1 MIEPYMIGLWI
12 GILSFVFIFCTIM
25 DMITVPKDDT
35 VITYQDRPF
44 EIEQQEEEEED
55 MPLSYI
61 DYDEIGIDKED
72 SLFK

>member
-12 GILSFVFIFCTIM
+12 GTLSFVIIFCTIM
-25 DMITVPKDDT
+25 DILTVPKDDT

-44 EIEQQEEEEED
+44 EIEQQQEED

>member
-12 GILSFVFIFCTIM
+12 GTLSFVFIFCTIM

-44 EIEQQEEEEED
+44 EIEEED

-61 DYDEIGIDKED
+61 KDDYDEIGINEED